1 MTLDIL
7 GEFEAVVVA
16 LEGAG
21 VPWAVCGG
29 LAVNIHGHVRST
41 LDIDVL
47 VPAES
52 LEPLMAAVGGLGFTL
67 RAGPIPFGSGTS
79 ARRELHRASK
89 VVGDEVL
96 TVDAL
101 IVTPV
106 LEEAWAG
113 REILEWRGHPLPTVS
128 RSGLIAMKRLA
139 GRHQD
144 LADIEKLE
152 GDVDG

>member
-1 MTLDIL
+1 MLAATTCSSVTAPAPLARSADTSPRYAFPVTLDIL

-16 LEGAG
+16 LA
-21 VPWAVCGG
+21 
-29 LAVNIHGHVRST
+29 
-41 LDIDVL
+41 
-47 VPAES
+47 
-52 LEPLMAAVGGLGFTL
+52 
-67 RAGPIPFGSGTS
+67 
-79 ARRELHRASK
+79 
-89 VVGDEVL
+89 
-96 TVDAL
+96 
-101 IVTPV
+101 VTPV